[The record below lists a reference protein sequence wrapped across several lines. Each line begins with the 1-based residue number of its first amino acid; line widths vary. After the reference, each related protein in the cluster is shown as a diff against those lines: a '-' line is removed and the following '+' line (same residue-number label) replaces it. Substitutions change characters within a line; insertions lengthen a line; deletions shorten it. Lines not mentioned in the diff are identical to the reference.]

1 VRLKGKRVRTALFEV
16 RHLAS
21 PLRHPRAGLI
31 VPKHSHS
38 AVERNLVKRRL
49 RELLRLELLPHLGSV
64 DVVLRAA
71 PAAYAATFESLR
83 DAARRA
89 RETINASGA
98 S

>member
-21 PLRHPRAGLI
+21 LLRHPRVGLV

-49 RELLRLELLPHLGSV
+49 RELLRLEFLPYLGSV
-64 DVVLRAA
+64 DVVVRAA
-71 PAAYAATFESLR
+71 PAAYGASFDKLR
-83 DAARRA
+83 DAALRA
-89 RETINASGA
+89 RDAIMEHGA
-98 S
+98 T

>member
-1 VRLKGKRVRTALFEV
+1 MRLKGKRVRTALFEV

-21 PLRHPRAGLI
+21 LLRHPRVGLV

-49 RELLRLELLPHLGSV
+49 RELLRLEFLPHLGPV
-64 DVVLRAA
+64 DIVIRAA
-71 PAAYAATFESLR
+71 PAAYDATFEALR

-89 RETINASGA
+89 RETIRASGA